1 MFTTLIAKFAMGF
14 LMPVLVGIVKKAAP
28 SLWAKIPDMIQPLVS
43 AILGALASGG
53 TTLVVDVAAGATSIV
68 TSVAADAAI
77 GAAGGASGKAV
88 RDSATAGPFKFPW
101 ME

>member
-53 TTLVVDVAAGATSIV
+53 TTLVVDAAAGV